1 MAQNLA
7 EAARSIPAA
16 LGMRA
21 DADQISKTAGY
32 YVAFIS
38 LGLAGAVLGPTLPSL
53 AGHTNSRLD
62 EISILFVAH
71 SVGYLI
77 GSLIG
82 GRLYDRVPGNPVM
95 ATALIFVAVALALAP
110 IAPLLWLLVGVFLFM
125 GLAAGVLD
133 VGGNT
138 LLVWVHG
145 HQVGPFMNGLHFC
158 WGLGAFLS
166 PIIVAQAIAGSGD
179 WSGDFSW
186 AYWIVALLILPA
198 ALWVFRL
205 PSPAAHIVSKDESA
219 EGARYLQITLVSLFL
234 FLCVSAEG
242 AFGGWIFS
250 YVVTL
255 KIAAETAAAYMTSA
269 FWGALTVGRL
279 LAIPIAARVRPRYIL
294 LADVLG
300 CLISVVIIM
309 IWPQSEIATWLGAL
323 GMGLSMASAFPT
335 TISLAGRHMTITGQ
349 ATGFFFVGASL
360 GNMGLPW
367 LIGQRF
373 VLDGPPVVMLSI
385 AIDLALAIGVFFV
398 LIAQFSRKAAAR

>member
-21 DADQISKTAGY
+21 DADQVSKTAGY

-62 EISILFVAH
+62 EVSILFVAH

-95 ATALIFVAVALALAP
+95 AAALIFVAVALALAP
-110 IAPLLWLLVGVFLFM
+110 IAPLLWLLAGVFLFM

-179 WSGDFSW
+179 FSW

-219 EGARYLQITLVSLFL
+219 EGTRYLQIALVSLFL

-255 KIAAETAAAYMTSA
+255 KIAAETVAAYMTSA

-385 AIDLALAIGVFFV
+385 AIDLVLAIGVFFV
-398 LIAQFSRKAAAR
+398 LIARFSRKAAAR

>member
-1 MAQNLA
+1 MTQNLS
-7 EAARSIPAA
+7 ETARSIPAA
-16 LGMRA
+16 LGLRA
-21 DADQISKTAGY
+21 DAGQISKTAGY

-38 LGLAGAVLGPTLPSL
+38 LGMAGAVLGPTLPGL

-71 SVGYLI
+71 SVGYLV

-82 GRLYDRVPGNPVM
+82 GRLYDRVPGHPVM
-95 ATALIFVAVALALAP
+95 ATALILIAVALALAP

-145 HQVGPFMNGLHFC
+145 HQVGPFMNGLHFF

-166 PIIVAQAIAGSGD
+166 PIIVAQTIAG
-179 WSGDFSW
+179 SGDFSW
-186 AYWIVALLILPA
+186 AYWILALLILPA
-198 ALWVFRL
+198 ALGVFRL
-205 PSPAAHIVSKDESA
+205 PSPAAHTVSKDEPT
-219 EGARYLQITLVSLFL
+219 EGARYVQITLVALFL
-234 FLCVSAEG
+234 FLCVAAEG

-250 YVVTL
+250 YVVAL
-255 KIAAETAAAYMTSA
+255 KVTTEPVAAYMTSA

-294 LADVLG
+294 LSDVLG
-300 CLISVVIIM
+300 CLASVGIIM
-309 IWPQSEIATWLGAL
+309 IWPQSLVAAWVGAL

-385 AIDLALAIGVFFV
+385 AIDLALAVAVFFV
-398 LIAQFSRKAAAR
+398 LIAQFSRKAARS